1 MKHRLIVSAALA
13 AVSCAVLVASAAAAP
28 KGRQLYQFRGE
39 VVATSPTSLQVQVE
53 GGNRPAL
60 RALIG
65 HSQDETFT
73 IGQGT
78 EVLVWQNGV
87 PHVASISDVAAGD
100 WVQVNVRNHAN
111 ASITDLEATP
121 AGLVGDHGRQAGG
134 PGKPLF
140 LYVGTVAGAQAGGHI
155 SLHVTDGNRL
165 ALRSLL
171 GASVDQTFSYGD
183 GTIFLLWV
191 GKVPTVIEPSQL
203 KAGDRITV
211 RIRADRNSSLAQVE
225 ATAAAH
231 VGDHEPAD
239 PSLNA

>member
-1 MKHRLIVSAALA
+1 MKHRLLFSAALVA
-13 AVSCAVLVASAAAAP
+13 ATCAVLVASAAAA

-39 VVATSPTSLQVQVE
+39 VVATGATSLQVQIE
-53 GGNRPAL
+53 GGNHPAL

-65 HSQDETFT
+65 NSQVQTFT
-73 IGQGT
+73 LGQGT
-78 EVLVWQNGV
+78 EILVWQNGV
-87 PHVASISDVAAGD
+87 PHVASVSDVAAGD
-100 WVQVNVRNHAN
+100 WVQVNVRNSPN
-111 ASITDLEATP
+111 ASIADIEATP
-121 AGLVGDHGRQAGG
+121 AALVGDHGKQNSG
-134 PGKPLF
+134 PGKALF
-140 LYVGTVAGAQAGGHI
+140 LYVGTVSGGQAGGHL

-183 GTIFLLWV
+183 DTIFLLWV
-191 GKVPTVIEPSQL
+191 GKVPTVIDPSQL

-211 RIRADRNSSLAQVE
+211 RIRSARDSSLAQIE

-239 PSLNA
+239 PSLSS